1 MARVR
6 IIRIVVAAC
15 AASLALALASCADD
29 GNADNVN
36 IVNEVELAT
45 DTTAGSGGEAS
56 SSFEIEIAD
65 FQFGPADAVVP
76 AGTEVVWLN
85 NDTVVHSII
94 STGDLFASS
103 DTFESGESYAVTF
116 TEPGTYAYTCG
127 VHPFMEGTVTVE

>member
-1 MARVR
+1 VERAR
-6 IIRIVVAAC
+6 ITRIVVAVGT
-15 AASLALALASCADD
+15 AASAVAIASCADD

-45 DTTAGSGGEAS
+45 DTTGGDEAA
-56 SSFEIEIAD
+56 SSFEIDIAN

-76 AGTEVVWLN
+76 VGTEVVWLN
-85 NDTVVHSII
+85 NDTDVHSII
-94 STGDLFASS
+94 STDDLFTSS
-103 DTFESGESYAVTF
+103 EVFEPGESYAVTF

>member
-1 MARVR
+1 MERAR

-15 AASLALALASCADD
+15 AGSLALGLASCADD

-36 IVNEVELAT
+36 IVNDVELAT
-45 DTTAGSGGEAS
+45 ATTAGESAA
-56 SSFEIEIAD
+56 SFEIEIAD

-76 AGTEVVWLN
+76 VGTEVVWLN
-85 NDTVVHSII
+85 NDTDVHSII

-103 DTFESGESYAVTF
+103 AVFDPGQSYAVTF

-127 VHPFMEGTVTVE
+127 VHPFMEGTITVE

>member
-1 MARVR
+1 MERAR
-6 IIRIVVAAC
+6 ITRIVVASC
-15 AASLALALASCADD
+15 TASLTLALASCADD

-36 IVNEVELAT
+36 IVNDVELASA
-45 DTTAGSGGEAS
+45 TTGGGEAV

-65 FQFGPADAVVP
+65 FQFSPANAVVP

-85 NDTVVHSII
+85 NDTDVHSII
-94 STGDLFASS
+94 STGDLFANS
-103 DTFESGESYAVTF
+103 DTFDPGQSYAVTF

>member
-1 MARVR
+1 VERAR
-6 IIRIVVAAC
+6 ITRIVVALCTAC
-15 AASLALALASCADD
+15 LALALASCADD

-45 DTTAGSGGEAS
+45 ATTGGGEAN
-56 SSFEIEIAD
+56 SSFAIEIAD
-65 FQFGPADAVVP
+65 FQFGPANAVVP

-85 NDTVVHSII
+85 NDTDVHSIV

-103 DTFESGESYAVTF
+103 DTFDPGQSYAVTF

>member
-1 MARVR
+1 MPYY
-6 IIRIVVAAC
+6 
-15 AASLALALASCADD
+15 D

-85 NDTVVHSII
+85 NDTDVHSII

-103 DTFESGESYAVTF
+103 DTFEPGESYAVTF
-116 TEPGTYAYTCG
+116 SDPEPRRTPAASTRSWRAPSPWSERRRRVGRG
-127 VHPFMEGTVTVE
+127 

>member
-1 MARVR
+1 MERAR
-6 IIRIVVAAC
+6 ITRIVVAVGT
-15 AASLALALASCADD
+15 AASAVVLASCADD

-45 DTTAGSGGEAS
+45 DTTGGDEAA
-56 SSFEIEIAD
+56 SSFEIDIAN

-76 AGTEVVWLN
+76 VGTEVVWLN
-85 NDTVVHSII
+85 NDTDVHSII
-94 STGDLFASS
+94 STDDLFTSS
-103 DTFESGESYAVTF
+103 EVFEPGESYVVTF